1 MIISNCDGL
10 DVSLRDLNQ
19 QASSQFLY
27 GGAAFHELLA
37 ALEKTEL
44 PVAASS
50 AVKASELFDGAVRSF
65 SVLAKT
71 LRSPEYGWIGDA
83 TREIDFDDAARTVHL
98 SPDSDLVRRLNGELT
113 QGNLYKVFALFS
125 ERVAGLSG
133 EITSFAGRASGAN
146 VILDDEYRLAH
157 RLLRDWSAMI
167 AEGQYIS
174 SVCLAA
180 ATRRTVTA

>member
-10 DVSLRDLNQ
+10 DVSLRALNQ
-19 QASSQFLY
+19 RAASQFLY

-44 PVAASS
+44 PAAANS
-50 AVKASELFDGAVRSF
+50 AVKALELFDEATRSF
-65 SVLAKT
+65 SNLAKT
-71 LRSPEYGWIGDA
+71 LQSTKYRWIGDA
-83 TREIDFDDAARTVHL
+83 TRAIDFDDAARTVHL
-98 SPDSDLVRRLNGELT
+98 SPDSDVVQNLNGELT
-113 QGNLYKVFALFS
+113 QGNLHKVFALFS
-125 ERVAGLSG
+125 ERIGGLSG
-133 EITSFAGRASGAN
+133 ELKGFADRASGVN

-157 RLLRDWSAMI
+157 RLLRDWSVMI

-180 ATRRTVTA
+180 ATQKTVTA